1 MSFADMKQPELKI
14 VAEEFG
20 VDIPKG
26 FVKNEKII
34 ELLQA
39 DGVTFDQWQRL
50 KGEPVEEEVV
60 EQPKEEI
67 KVKDVTKT
75 QVLIKMTRENGT
87 FEDRG
92 YRFTKSHPF
101 VAVSEDDAEY
111 FVNAYEGFRVALP
124 SEVKEYYS

>member
-1 MSFADMKQPELKI
+1 MSFAEMKQPQLKE

-34 ELLQA
+34 ELLEA

-50 KGEPVEEEVV
+50 KGEPEEVETV
-60 EQPKEEI
+60 KEETLVI
-67 KVKDVTKT
+67 EDVTNVET
-75 QVLIKMTRENGT
+75 VLLKMTRANGT

-92 YRFTKSHPF
+92 YLFTAKHPF
-101 VAVSEDDAEY
+101 VAVKEDDAEH
-111 FVNAYEGFRVALP
+111 FVNNYEGFRVALP
-124 SEVKEYYS
+124 SEVKQYYS